1 MIDFIATT
9 LTKWL
14 LSLRYE
20 IKISGLES
28 ISGGRKGIVFL
39 PNHPA
44 LIEPVILYSY
54 LRSEFAPKGFGDQD
68 QVDRPLIRF
77 FARRWGV
84 RTIPS
89 ITKYGPAAKKEVE
102 KILDETIEG
111 VITGDNLLLWPAG
124 RVYRSYLESL
134 GANSAVEKIVEKCP
148 DVRIVLVRTR
158 GLWGSGFSWAV
169 GEEPKVLKVLGKGF
183 LALLASGIFFAPRRK
198 VTIEFYQP
206 KDLPRDSDRNTFNR
220 FLENYYNEDA
230 MANTYVPY
238 TIWEKGG
245 TQVRPEP
252 SMAILKGDYSSVPEA
267 TRKIVAKQLCGM
279 TGGTKLNDDDFLAT
293 DLGMDSLARMDLL
306 LWLEQEFGFHQADVD
321 AMQTVGDVM
330 LAACGEFV
338 YLSPTGLKPV
348 PPRWFKDQ
356 TWKRI
361 EIPDGD
367 TVAQIFLE
375 LAARYPSKA
384 VTADQLSGIKT
395 YRDIIIACMVLKPI
409 IESFEGDY
417 VGIMLPA
424 SIMADIFYL
433 AVLFAGKVPVMV
445 NWTSG
450 VRNVKSALD
459 TAGVRYVLT
468 SKALVGRIAMQGIDL
483 SEISGSFVFAEELA
497 GKISKAAKLK
507 ALLLGHISWSS
518 LYKAKVPETA
528 VVLFTSGSETLPKAV
543 ALTHRNLIANIRAV
557 LSIVKIYQ
565 NDKLIGF
572 LPPFHS
578 FGLTVTMLLPL
589 CGAAQIVYHPN
600 PTEAD
605 KLAKIIEAYKVTIL
619 LGTPTFLGGIVRAAN
634 EEQLSS
640 LRLAVTGAERCPE
653 KVYEGLRAKSRNAV
667 ILEGYGVTECSPII
681 SLNEED
687 KPRHF
692 TIGKVLPGL
701 EYELVSPEDFRPVER
716 PGEGV
721 LLVRGDSVFNGYLN
735 YNGKS
740 PFVEVNK
747 KSWYNTGD
755 LVNVDSDGILT
766 FVGRLKRFVKLGG
779 EMVSLPAIEQV
790 LNESFAGGEDEGPM
804 LAVEAAEK
812 ERPELILFT
821 KLDIDLETANG
832 KIRETGFSGLH
843 SIRRIV
849 KLDEIPLLGTG
860 KTDYRTLKQM
870 LRGKF

>member
-1 MIDFIATT
+1 MIDFIVTT
-9 LTKWL
+9 LAQWL
-14 LSLRYE
+14 LSLRYD

-28 ISGGRKGIVFL
+28 ISAGGRKGIVFL

-44 LIEPVILYSY
+44 LIDPVILYSY
-54 LRSEFAPKGFGDQD
+54 LRGEFAPRGFGDQD

-77 FARRWGV
+77 FAKRWGV

-89 ITKYGPAAKKEVE
+89 IATYGPAAKKEIE
-102 KILDETIEG
+102 KIMEETIEG
-111 VITGDNLLLWPAG
+111 LKGGDNLLLWPAG

-158 GLWGSGFSWAV
+158 GLWGSGFGWAG
-169 GEEPKVLKVLGKGF
+169 GEEPKVLKVLRRGL

-198 VTIEFYQP
+198 VTIKFYEP
-206 KDLPRDSDRNTFNR
+206 KDLPRDADRNTFNR

-230 MANTYVPY
+230 LPNTYVPY

-245 TQVRPEP
+245 TQTQPEP
-252 SMAILKGDYSSVPEA
+252 SKAMLKGDYSSVPEA
-267 TRKIVAKQLCGM
+267 TRKIVIKQLSEM
-279 TGGTKLNDDDFLAT
+279 TGVTKLNDEDYLAA
-293 DLGMDSLARMDLL
+293 DLGMDSLARTDLL
-306 LWLEQEFGFHQADVD
+306 LWLEQEFGFRQADAD

-338 YLSPTGLKPV
+338 YLSQTSLKPV
-348 PPRWFKDQ
+348 PPCWFKGQ
-356 TWKRI
+356 IRKRV
-361 EIPDGD
+361 EIPNGN
-367 TVAQIFLE
+367 TVTQIFLRQ
-375 LAARYPSKA
+375 AASHPGKA
-384 VTADQLSGIKT
+384 VVADQFSGVKK
-395 YRDIIIACMVLKPI
+395 YRDIVIACMVLKPI
-409 IESFEGDY
+409 IESFEGEH

-424 SIMADIFYL
+424 SVTTDVFYL
-433 AVLFAGKVPVMV
+433 AVLFAEKTPVMV
-445 NWTSG
+445 NWTAG
-450 VRNVKSALD
+450 ARNIKSALD

-468 SKALVGRIAMQGIDL
+468 SKALVDRIGMQGIDL
-483 SEISGSFVFAEELA
+483 SEIRESFVFAEEFA
-497 GKISKAAKLK
+497 GKISRVTKLK
-507 ALLLGHISWSS
+507 AWLLGHISWSA
-518 LYKAKVPETA
+518 LYKAKAPETA

-543 ALTHRNLIANIRAV
+543 ALTHRNLIANMRDV

-589 CGAAQIVYHPN
+589 CGVAQIVYHPN

-619 LGTPTFLGGIVRAAN
+619 LGTPTFLGGIVRVAS
-634 EEQLSS
+634 EEQLST
-640 LRLAVTGAERCPE
+640 LRLAVTGAEKCPE
-653 KVYEGLRAKSRNAV
+653 KVYEGLKAKSKDAV

-681 SLNEED
+681 SINEED

-701 EYELVSPEDFRPVER
+701 EYELVSPEDFKPVEK
-716 PGEGV
+716 PGKGI
-721 LLVRGDSVFNGYLN
+721 LLVRGESVFGGYLN
-735 YNGKS
+735 YDGKS
-740 PFVEVNK
+740 PFVEVNG

-755 LVNVDSDGILT
+755 LVSADSDGVLT

-790 LNESFAGGEDEGPM
+790 LAENFASEEDEGPV
-804 LAVEAAEK
+804 LAVEAAEG

-821 KLDIDLETANG
+821 TLDIDLETANR
-832 KIRETGFSGLH
+832 KIREAGLSGLH
-843 SIRRIV
+843 SIRRVV

-860 KTDYRTLKQM
+860 KTNYRELKKRI
-870 LRGKF
+870 L